1 MLLLLQAALK
11 HSDNCT
17 FTPQITAKSQRLE
30 PRSVSEMSRGDQLK
44 RETSVRLSRLRAEQS
59 QLEDV
64 TFKPQLN
71 EGGIARTA
79 KSHLQVGC
87 SNYPLCVTVYDCQSH
102 TAGLR
107 ECVVLYV
114 VEAIE
119 SVLCHWQRVISK
131 QHRCSHA
138 VTIRTLTLTALHCT
152 ALH

>member
-1 MLLLLQAALK
+1 MCAAAVLQAALK

-17 FTPQITAKSQRLE
+17 FTPQITAKSQQLE

-79 KSHLQVGC
+79 KSHLQVSTHYTMLHMNC
-87 SNYPLCVTVYDCQSH
+87 NCDSSCK
-102 TAGLR
+102 
-107 ECVVLYV
+107 
-114 VEAIE
+114 IE
-119 SVLCHWQRVISK
+119 GV
-131 QHRCSHA
+131 
-138 VTIRTLTLTALHCT
+138 
-152 ALH
+152 